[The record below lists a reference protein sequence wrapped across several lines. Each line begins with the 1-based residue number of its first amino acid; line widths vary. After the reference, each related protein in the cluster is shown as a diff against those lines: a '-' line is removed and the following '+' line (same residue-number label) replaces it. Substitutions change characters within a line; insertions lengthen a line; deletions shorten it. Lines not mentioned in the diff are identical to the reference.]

1 MRVVIAGTRYVDSI
15 NKVPFDDYALI
26 VDTIKAS
33 GYNITEVVSGTAIGV
48 DRLGERWAVA
58 NNIPV
63 KEMPADWYQYGKR
76 AGPIRNRNMA
86 EYADAA
92 IIIWDGV
99 SNGTKNMIN
108 EMKRVNKP
116 FYVGFTYLTVEDF
129 VEETP

>member
-1 MRVVIAGTRYVDSI
+1 MKVVIAGSRTI
-15 NKVPFDDYALI
+15 EDYKLV
-26 VDTIKAS
+26 VDTIRNS
-33 GYNITEVVSGTAIGV
+33 GYTITEVVSGAAVGV
-48 DRLGERWAVA
+48 DRLGERWAIA

-63 KEMPADWYQYGKR
+63 KEMPAQWHQYGKR
-76 AGPIRNRNMA
+76 AGPIRNRAMA

-116 FYVGFTYLTVEDF
+116 FYVGFTYLTVDDF
-129 VEETP
+129 V